1 MDIPEAGVL
10 NSSLRY
16 FFTPS
21 SLASELFYYP
31 TRAGRYFCD
40 HRYAFNHDVE
50 TARLASHRLNLM
62 LICVCRGELRFVL
75 EGETASAMPGQAA
88 LFDCRRPHE
97 YSAQDDTE
105 FCWMLF
111 NGLNAEALYRRI
123 LQNKGGRH
131 VFAPAGFSEIARGI
145 GELVSSCETGER
157 MSEAAC
163 SQLIHHLLC
172 ELLLGGESSGGEEN
186 QAVNAA
192 IGFINR
198 NLYRTI
204 TVGDVAAAASFS
216 AAHFS
221 RVFKLQTGYSPYEY
235 ILLRRIDEAKHLLAS
250 TRLSVKEIAYRT
262 GYNSEENFIH
272 SFQKKVGVSP
282 GTFREYPI

>member
-1 MDIPEAGVL
+1 MEIPEEGVL
-10 NSSLRY
+10 SNSLRY

-40 HRYAFNHDVE
+40 HRYAFNHDAE

-62 LICVCRGELRFVL
+62 LICVCRGALRFVL
-75 EGETASAMPGQAA
+75 EGEAVTAMPGQAA

-131 VFAPAGFSEIARGI
+131 VFAPAGFPEITQGI
-145 GELVSSCETGER
+145 GALVSACETGER

-163 SQLIHHLLC
+163 SQLIHQLLC
-172 ELLLGGESSGGEEN
+172 ELLLGGESSGREEN
-186 QAVNAA
+186 RAVGEA

-198 NLYRTI
+198 NLNRTI

-216 AAHFS
+216 PAHFS

-235 ILLRRIDEAKHLLAS
+235 ILLRRIDAAKHLLTS
-250 TRLSVKEIAYRT
+250 TRLSVKEVAYQV

-272 SFQKKVGVSP
+272 SFRKKVGVTP
-282 GTFREYPI
+282 GVFRSVPV